1 MPIWQS
7 IILGLLQGLAE
18 FLPISSSGHLVLFQN
33 IFGIEGGEIVF
44 DTLLHV
50 GTLVAVFIVLW
61 KDVVGIIKRPFQ
73 KVTLMLIIATIP
85 AVVAALF
92 LEDFI
97 TEAFSG
103 KYLGWGFILTAVI
116 LLLISF
122 VKVKSEDEDES
133 LNTITAK
140 QAGLMGIFQA
150 IAILPGVSRSGSTIS
165 GGLFSGVTREKA
177 ARFSFL
183 MSIPAI
189 LGSLVFN
196 IKDIIGLEQ
205 MEAGFSW
212 SAAAVGMLAACV
224 AGIFALKWM
233 FSIIKKG
240 KLWVFSIY
248 VGVLGILIVADT
260 LFFHLVF

>member
-1 MPIWQS
+1 MPVWQS
-7 IILGLLQGLAE
+7 IVLGILQGLAE

-33 IFGIEGGEIVF
+33 IFGIEGGEIIF
-44 DTLLHV
+44 DTLLHA
-50 GTLVAVFIVLW
+50 GTLIAVCIVLW
-61 KDVVGIIKRPFQ
+61 KDIVAILRRPIQ

-85 AVVAALF
+85 AVLAALF

-103 KYLGWGFILTAVI
+103 AYLGWGFLLTAAV
-116 LLLISF
+116 LASLSL
-122 VKVKSEDEDES
+122 VKNKSEEDSS
-133 LNTITAK
+133 LNTINTK
-140 QAGLMGIFQA
+140 QAGIMGIFQA
-150 IAILPGVSRSGSTIS
+150 VAILPGISRSGATIS

-196 IKDIIGLEQ
+196 IKDIIELDGAA
-205 MEAGFSW
+205 AGFSLGT
-212 SAAAVGMLAACV
+212 AAVGMAAAAI
-224 AGIFALKWM
+224 AGVVALKWM

-240 KLWVFSIY
+240 KLWAFSIY
-248 VGVLGILIVADT
+248 VGLLGILIVLDQYI
-260 LFFHLVF
+260 FHVVF

>member
-1 MPIWQS
+1 
-7 IILGLLQGLAE
+7 LGILQGLAE

-50 GTLVAVFIVLW
+50 GTLIAVCIVLR
-61 KDVVGIIKRPFQ
+61 KDILAILKRPIQ
-73 KVTLMLIIATIP
+73 KVTLMLIVATIP
-85 AVVAALF
+85 AVLAALF

-103 KYLGWGFILTAVI
+103 AYLGWGFLLTAAV
-116 LLLISF
+116 LASLSL
-122 VKVKSEDEDES
+122 VKNKSEEDTS
-133 LNTITAK
+133 LNTINTK
-140 QAGLMGIFQA
+140 QAGIMGVFQA
-150 IAILPGVSRSGSTIS
+150 VAILPGISRSGATIS

-196 IKDIIGLEQ
+196 IKDIIELGNAA
-205 MEAGFSW
+205 AGFSLGT
-212 SAAAVGMLAACV
+212 AAVGMAAAALAGV
-224 AGIFALKWM
+224 VALKWM

-240 KLWVFSIY
+240 KLWAFSIY
-248 VGVLGILIVADT
+248 VGLLGVLIVLDRYI
-260 LFFHLVF
+260 FHVVF

>member
-7 IILGLLQGLAE
+7 IILGILQGLAE

-33 IFGIEGGEIVF
+33 IFGVEGGELLF

-61 KDVVGIIKRPFQ
+61 KDIVDIIKRPFQ
-73 KVTLMLIIATIP
+73 KVTLTIIIATIP
-85 AVVAALF
+85 AVIVALLF
-92 LEDFI
+92 EDFI

-103 KYLGWGFILTAVI
+103 AYLGWGFLLTAIVLAI
-116 LLLISF
+116 LSF
-122 VKVKSEDEDES
+122 VVQKDTEDVS

-140 QAGLMGIFQA
+140 QAGVMGVFQA
-150 IAILPGVSRSGSTIS
+150 LAILPGISRAGFTIS

-196 IKDIIGLEQ
+196 IKDIIEIDTAV
-205 MEAGFSW
+205 AGFSFTTALIGMI
-212 SAAAVGMLAACV
+212 AAAI
-224 AGIFALKWM
+224 AGVIALKWM

-240 KLWVFSIY
+240 KLWTFSIY
-248 VGVLGILIVADT
+248 VGIVGILVVLDQYI
-260 LFFHLVF
+260 FHVVF

>member
-1 MPIWQS
+1 MPVWQS
-7 IILGLLQGLAE
+7 IILGILQGLAE

-33 IFGIEGGEIVF
+33 IFGIDGGELVF

-50 GTLVAVFIVLW
+50 GTLIAVFIVLW
-61 KDVVGIIKRPFQ
+61 KDIVDILKKPFQ

-85 AVVAALF
+85 AVLAALF

-97 TEAFSG
+97 GEAFTG
-103 KYLGWGFILTAVI
+103 TYLGWGFIVTAIV
-116 LLLISF
+116 LASLSL
-122 VKVKSEDEDES
+122 VKSKEEDTHS
-133 LNTITAK
+133 LNTIDTK
-140 QAGLMGIFQA
+140 QAGIMGVFQA
-150 IAILPGVSRSGSTIS
+150 IAILPGISRSGFTIS

-196 IKDIIGLEQ
+196 IKDIIEIDS
-205 MEAGFSW
+205 AVSGFSLGT
-212 SAAAVGMLAACV
+212 AAVGMVAAAL
-224 AGIFALKWM
+224 AGIVALKWM

-240 KLWVFSIY
+240 KLWAFSIY
-248 VGVLGILIVADT
+248 VGALGILVVLDQYI
-260 LFFHLVF
+260 FHVVF